1 MDDSSKNKNTNA
13 NLHLHD
19 ALKNINDAL
28 EQWDK
33 ITNKPTEGQA
43 DSLER
48 LKRPNQDEL
57 FLKLKDQLA
66 GLSDDSAEDTPEE
79 PVENHDHI

>member
-1 MDDSSKNKNTNA
+1 MDDSSKSKNTNA

-33 ITNKPTEGQA
+33 ITNKASEEQA
-43 DSLER
+43 DSPENVER
-48 LKRPNQDEL
+48 PSQEL
-57 FLKLKDQLA
+57 LLKLKSQLDD
-66 GLSDDSAEDTPEE
+66 LSQDNNIVVDTP
-79 PVENHDHI
+79 PTT